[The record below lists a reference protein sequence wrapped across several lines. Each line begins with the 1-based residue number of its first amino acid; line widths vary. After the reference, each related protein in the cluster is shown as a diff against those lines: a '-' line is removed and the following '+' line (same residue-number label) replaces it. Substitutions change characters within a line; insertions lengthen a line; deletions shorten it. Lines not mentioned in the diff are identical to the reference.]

1 LRAAAQLVRHGRQA
15 QCVAASCR
23 IAGPCAQRLYATDV
37 DESKIPAATIAQD
50 HFIEPPVTVYG
61 IPGRYASA
69 LFSAAAKGEALE
81 QVEAELTE
89 VYNMAVESPD
99 FERFL
104 SDPTVPRE
112 AKKEGLAAIFDELKF
127 SDITKRFVELLA
139 ENNRL
144 DQLDKISDTFDDIMA
159 AVRGEVKA
167 TITTAEEIEP
177 QQLEDIKKGLSQAL
191 QEGETLLLQERIDP
205 TIIGGFVIDIGD
217 KHIDM
222 SISSRVKKVQQMIL
236 ETTA

>member
-1 LRAAAQLVRHGRQA
+1 
-15 QCVAASCR
+15 
-23 IAGPCAQRLYATDV
+23 
-37 DESKIPAATIAQD
+37 
-50 HFIEPPVTVYG
+50 VTVYG